1 MNMKDIY
8 GVGNAIV
15 DVIAEVDDQFLFEV
29 ALEKGSMTL
38 VDDKHTARLEDR
50 LRSAPKKIMSGGSA
64 ANTVFAVQAFGGS
77 TAYACMLS
85 NDRNGQHFFRDFSES
100 GISMSNSSIVKEG
113 TTGQC
118 LVLVTPDAERTM
130 ATNLGVSAHLTDSC
144 IDEKTL
150 SESKSVYL
158 EGYLA
163 TSEKNTRVALQAR
176 EIAIETGAEVAL
188 SLSDASILGPFRSA
202 IESFIGEGIEI
213 LFCNEQECLTWSG
226 TDRIDLAINE
236 MRDFAKEIYITL
248 GPNGS
253 IAVSSAGVE
262 EVATDQVVAVDTNGA
277 GDMYAGAC
285 LFARTKNMTAKECA
299 LFANKCAG
307 TIVQEYGA
315 RFSSV
320 TKYRELI

>member
-1 MNMKDIY
+1 MKDVY

-15 DVIAEVDDQFLFEV
+15 DVIAEVDDKFLSEL
-29 ALEKGSMTL
+29 ALEKGNMTL
-38 VDDKHTARLEDR
+38 IDDIHMAQLEDK

-77 TAYACMLS
+77 TAYACMIS
-85 NDRNGQHFFRDFSES
+85 NDRNGKHFFRDFSDS

-113 TTGQC
+113 ATGQC

-130 ATNLGVSAHLTDSC
+130 ATNLGVSANLTNYC

-150 SESKSVYL
+150 SESKTLYL

-163 TSEKNTRVALQAR
+163 TSEKNTGVALQAR
-176 EIAIETGAEVAL
+176 EIAVKAGAEVAL
-188 SLSDASILGPFRSA
+188 TLSDASILGPFRSA
-202 IESFIGEGIEI
+202 FESFIGKGVEI
-213 LFCNEQECLTWSG
+213 LFCNEQECLTWCG

-248 GPNGS
+248 GAKGS
-253 IAVSSAGVE
+253 IAVSSVGVE
-262 EVATDQVVAVDTNGA
+262 EVATDHVVAVDTNGA

-285 LFARTKNMTAKECA
+285 LFARTQKMTAKECA

-315 RFSSV
+315 RLSRG
-320 TKYRELI
+320 TDYKELI

>member
-1 MNMKDIY
+1 MKDVY

-15 DVIAEVDDQFLFEV
+15 DVIAEVDDQFLSEL

-38 VDDKHTARLEDR
+38 VDKIHMTQLEDK
-50 LRSAPKKIMSGGSA
+50 LSSAPKKIMSGGSA

-77 TAYACMLS
+77 TAYACKVS
-85 NDRNGQHFFRDFSES
+85 NDPNGKHFFRDFSDS
-100 GISMSNSSIVKEG
+100 GISMSESSIVKQG
-113 TTGQC
+113 ATAQC

-130 ATNLGVSAHLTDSC
+130 VTNLGVSANLTNSC

-150 SESKSVYL
+150 SESKTLYL

-163 TSEKNTRVALQAR
+163 TSEKNTDVALQAR
-176 EIAIETGAEVAL
+176 EIAFKAGAEIAL
-188 SLSDASILGPFRSA
+188 TLSDASILGPFRSA
-202 IESFIGEGIEI
+202 FESFIGKGVEI
-213 LFCNEQECLTWSG
+213 LFCNEQECLTWCG

-248 GPNGS
+248 GAKGS
-253 IAVSSAGVE
+253 IAVSSVGVE
-262 EVATDQVVAVDTNGA
+262 EVATDHVVAVDTNGA

-285 LFARTKNMTAKECA
+285 LFARTQKMTAKECA

-315 RFSSV
+315 RLSRG
-320 TKYRELI
+320 TDYKELI

>member
-1 MNMKDIY
+1 MKDVY
-8 GVGNAIV
+8 GIGNAIV
-15 DVIAEVDDQFLFEV
+15 DVIAEVDDQFLSEL
-29 ALEKGSMTL
+29 ALEKGNMTL
-38 VDDKHTARLEDR
+38 VDIEHMAHLEDK
-50 LRSAPKKIMSGGSA
+50 LSSAPKKIMSGGSA

-85 NDRNGQHFFRDFSES
+85 NDRNGKHFFRDFSDS

-113 TTGQC
+113 STGQC

-130 ATNLGVSAHLTDSC
+130 ATNLGVSANLTNSC

-150 SESKSVYL
+150 RESKTLYL

-163 TSEKNTRVALQAR
+163 TSEKNTGVALQAR
-176 EIAIETGAEVAL
+176 EIAVKAGAEVAL
-188 SLSDASILGPFRSA
+188 TLSDASILSPFRSA
-202 IESFIGEGIEI
+202 FESFIGKGVEI
-213 LFCNEQECLTWSG
+213 LFCNEQECLTWCG

-248 GPNGS
+248 GAKGS
-253 IAVSSAGVE
+253 IAVSSVGVE
-262 EVATDQVVAVDTNGA
+262 EVVTDQVVAVDTNGA

-285 LFARTKNMTAKECA
+285 LFARTQKMTSKECA

-315 RFSSV
+315 RLSRA
-320 TKYRELI
+320 TDYKELI